1 VSLLTIPLKAQ
12 PEIAVNSKMRQIFP
26 RHYAKENRR
35 FLGNSIK
42 EPFLADVFGGNLTS

>member
-1 VSLLTIPLKAQ
+1 LTIPLKAQ

-35 FLGNSIK
+35 FLGK
-42 EPFLADVFGGNLTS
+42 QHQRPFLADVLAGI